1 MLMPGPQPLLIVV
14 FVSAVQQFSGVSVI
28 RAYSVA
34 IFDSLFSSNSSR
46 PLFSSNSTVVV
57 AQAGQPCSHTSS
69 LAYIAAIVIGV
80 CRLVAALTL
89 TRLLRS
95 VPRRAIYFTSLGLTI
110 LCLVVFASLSW
121 ALTAPLQSQRSTL
134 QWAALLAACL
144 LVLSVQLG
152 VQTLPLI
159 LSGEIFPADVRATC
173 KGLTRAV
180 TCVFLL
186 LSLKLYPQLETYLAL
201 HGTFFLFGTVLI
213 ILLPACYLVLPETK
227 DVSLEDIQQYFAASE
242 S

>member
-46 PLFSSNSTVVV
+46 PLFSSNSSVVA

-69 LAYIAAIVIGV
+69 LAYIAAIVIGITPSQPSITAFWKFDRSDVKLSVWMFECLVTGV

-173 KGLTRAV
+173 KVAR
-180 TCVFLL
+180 
-186 LSLKLYPQLETYLAL
+186 Q
-201 HGTFFLFGTVLI
+201 TVLW
-213 ILLPACYLVLPETK
+213 
-227 DVSLEDIQQYFAASE
+227 
-242 S
+242 